1 MKQVS
6 INTDVYTKES
16 ITIDDNVFYFELK
29 WSGLFWLFRLLYSDN
44 KQVLLNTKVVPNFP
58 LLTFSGRN
66 MLTKVNNQVVNFRG
80 DVVFSLLEDRDLQSD
95 DFIKGKARMYIIE
108 GDELDAFLAKNGKG

>member
-6 INTDVYTKES
+6 INTDVYTKET
-16 ITIDDNVFYFELK
+16 ITIDGNVFYFELK

-66 MLTKVNNQVVNFRG
+66 MLTKVNNQEIRYKKN
-80 DVVFSLLEDRDLQSD
+80 DEFSLLEQRDLQSD

-108 GDELDAFLAKNGKG
+108 GDELDAFLAKNSKD